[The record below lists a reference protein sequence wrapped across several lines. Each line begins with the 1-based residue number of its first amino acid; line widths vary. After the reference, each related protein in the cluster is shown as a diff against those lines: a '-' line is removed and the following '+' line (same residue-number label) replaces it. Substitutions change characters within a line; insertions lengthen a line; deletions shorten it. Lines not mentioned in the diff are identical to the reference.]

1 MLLLGRC
8 LSYSFVLTEYLFFQL
23 FEEQYKV
30 EMQGKDKDLR
40 ESLNTFAMS
49 NIKSSDDGIH
59 LRTITWKKDEVNN
72 RIKRTDGGL
81 GQKEETG

>member
-1 MLLLGRC
+1 MLLLGSC
-8 LSYSFVLTEYLFFQL
+8 LSYSFVLTKYLFFQL

-59 LRTITWKKDEVNN
+59 LRNVT
-72 RIKRTDGGL
+72 
-81 GQKEETG
+81 